1 MTYFLNQCH
10 ATKLTDSKSRMKVI
24 KVNSKIKHKCKAV
37 LGVTRN
43 LILDLVF
50 YFVMPYTAYM
60 KHYTPPDNL
69 LWQTIYNSSY
79 IQKFFKIIT
88 MKNDSHYIM

>member
-24 KVNSKIKHKCKAV
+24 KVNPKIKHKCKAV

-60 KHYTPPDNL
+60 KHTIHHLIIFYGKPFTTVATYKNFSKL
-69 LWQTIYNSSY
+69 LQ
-79 IQKFFKIIT
+79 
-88 MKNDSHYIM
+88 